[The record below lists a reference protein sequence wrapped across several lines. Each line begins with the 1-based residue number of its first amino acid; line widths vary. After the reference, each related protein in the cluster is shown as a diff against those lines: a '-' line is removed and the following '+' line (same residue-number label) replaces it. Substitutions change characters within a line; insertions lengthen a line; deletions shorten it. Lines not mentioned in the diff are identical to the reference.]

1 MTRTAIHPSEA
12 ARTIRSRRPDFTPL
26 AGIVLGSGL
35 APIADQIEDPLVVP
49 YGVLPGFPLTA
60 VGGHPGRLILGWLGG
75 VPVACL
81 QGRTHA
87 YEGQETGGMR
97 TPVRSL
103 HLLGCEVLYLTCA
116 SGGIRADLEAGSLM
130 AITDHLNLM
139 GSNPLAGANDP
150 SFGPRFPDMT
160 CAYDR
165 DLVALQQA
173 AAADLGVVLAD
184 GVYAAMAGPSYET
197 PAEIRMLE
205 RLGADAVGM
214 SVVPECIIAR
224 HCGMRVAATAAIAN
238 PAAAA
243 GGPILDHDD
252 VVATVETTAKTL
264 GLLIGDM
271 LSRWS
276 ASAEGQRG
284 A

>member
-12 ARTIRSRRPDFTPL
+12 ARTIRSRRPDITPL

-35 APIADQIEDPLVVP
+35 SGIADQIEEPVAVP

-81 QGRTHA
+81 QGRAHV
-87 YEGQETGGMR
+87 YEGHETGGMR
-97 TPVRSL
+97 TPVRCL
-103 HLLGCEVLYLTCA
+103 QLLGCRILYLTGA
-116 SGGIRADLEAGSLM
+116 AGGIREGLEPGSLM
-130 AITDHLNLM
+130 AITDHINLT
-139 GSNPLAGANDP
+139 GSNPLTGANDP

-160 CAYDR
+160 CAYDL
-165 DLVALQQA
+165 DLLAQQRA
-173 AAADLGVVLAD
+173 SAADLGIDLAD
-184 GVYAAMAGPSYET
+184 GVYAAVAGPTYET
-197 PAEIRMLE
+197 PAEIRMLG

-224 HCGMRVAATAAIAN
+224 HCGMRVVATAAIAN
-238 PAAAA
+238 AAAAA
-243 GGPILDHDD
+243 GGRQLDHDD
-252 VVATVETTAKTL
+252 VLVTVERTAQTM

-271 LSRWS
+271 LSRWATS
-276 ASAEGQRG
+276 AA